1 MQIYEHANFSS
12 VQFPEIPSKSS
23 TKQRGVYPESA
34 NNGGAGGGIRSAIK
48 QQPQPSTAQVVASST
63 ANL

>member
-34 NNGGAGGGIRSAIK
+34 NNGGAGGGNRSIK